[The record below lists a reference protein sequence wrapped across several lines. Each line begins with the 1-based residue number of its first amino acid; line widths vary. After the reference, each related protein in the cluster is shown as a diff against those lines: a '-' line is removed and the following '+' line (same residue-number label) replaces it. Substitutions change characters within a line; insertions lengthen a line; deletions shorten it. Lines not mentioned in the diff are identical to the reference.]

1 MLLLLSHPWWL
12 LAFDMSLEHGQ
23 GRVLSAIYPT
33 QEGLYAAL
41 ACSVSVF
48 VFLFVYPF
56 RQSVP
61 RIMAAAYTLVL
72 TDCVV
77 MMVRM
82 GIQVYLTAGEFDELL
97 WLSLFFLTLG
107 CLVELYWM
115 SVTGIHIIQLWR
127 WRGARQEKE
136 MLDLQYEHFRLQVDL
151 SGGGAR
157 GRKKRCWIFSMSISD
172 YRWIYRAAG

>member
-1 MLLLLSHPWWL
+1 KGMWCVLLLLSHPWWL
-12 LAFDMSLEHGQ
+12 LAFEMSLEHGQ

-61 RIMAAAYTLVL
+61 RLMAAAYTLVL

-77 MMVRM
+77 MMVRI

-97 WLSLFFLTLG
+97 WLS
-107 CLVELYWM
+107 
-115 SVTGIHIIQLWR
+115 
-127 WRGARQEKE
+127 
-136 MLDLQYEHFRLQVDL
+136 
-151 SGGGAR
+151 
-157 GRKKRCWIFSMSISD
+157 
-172 YRWIYRAAG
+172 

>member
-1 MLLLLSHPWWL
+1 MRIWRAEDYDDQGNLRARKGMWCVLLLLSHPWWL
-12 LAFDMSLEHGQ
+12 LAFDMSLEHGL

-107 CLVELYWM
+107 CLVELWPDERNRDTYY
-115 SVTGIHIIQLWR
+115 SVMAMEDGET
-127 WRGARQEKE
+127 EKR
-136 MLDLQYEHFRLQVDL
+136 D
-151 SGGGAR
+151 
-157 GRKKRCWIFSMSISD
+157 
-172 YRWIYRAAG
+172 AGSSV